1 MTTSL
6 LRTSAG
12 PAGDAPR
19 LGGVVHHVPVEG
31 GDLVVETIGVGPPL
45 ILLHGWTL
53 DRRMWMPQVAA
64 LARHYRL
71 IAYDRRGFGQSSA
84 PPDLTREPDDLHAVA
99 TACAAARFTLVGMSQ
114 GARVALGFAA
124 RWPAQVA
131 ALVLQGSPFPAPQG
145 ETADEEAL
153 PITEMR
159 RLARAGR
166 LEAMRAL
173 WNAHPLMRLHRAAAA
188 PLRTA
193 MLADYTAR
201 DLTGPQTRLT
211 IAPETLRRMAMPAL
225 IVTGEAEPPARQSA
239 AALLAQRLPAVSRC
253 TVAGAGHLANLDDPA
268 AYNAALLAFL
278 DQSEE

>member
-1 MTTSL
+1 MTASL
-6 LRTSAG
+6 LRTAAG
-12 PAGDAPR
+12 APGDEPR
-19 LGGVVHHVPVEG
+19 LGGMVHHVPVEG
-31 GDLVVETIGVGPPL
+31 GSLVVETIGAGPPL

-64 LARHYRL
+64 LTRHYRL

-99 TACAAARFTLVGMSQ
+99 TACGAGRFALVGMSQ

-131 ALVLQGSPFPAPQG
+131 ALVLQGSPFPAPHS
-145 ETADEEAL
+145 ETADDDAL
-153 PITEMR
+153 PIGEMR
-159 RLARAGR
+159 RLARAGQ
-166 LEAMRAL
+166 LDALRAL
-173 WNAHPLMRLHRAAAA
+173 WGTHPLMRLHRPAAT
-188 PLRTA
+188 PLRAA

-201 DLTGPQTRLT
+201 DLIGPQTRLT
-211 IAPETLRRMAMPAL
+211 IAPEALRRLAIPAL

-239 AALLAQRLPAVSRC
+239 AALLARRLPAATRR
-253 TVAGAGHLANLDDPA
+253 TIAGAGHLANLDDPA

-278 DQSEE
+278 ASSGK